1 MAGCKRYLDKSGL
14 GSYKNGLEV
23 AKIQDVL
30 DNDVLF
36 IGCINESMNQGG
48 LLCYDKSTFI

>member
-1 MAGCKRYLDKSGL
+1 MAGCKRYLAKSGL

-36 IGCINESMNQGG
+36 VGRNNELMNQGG
-48 LLCYDKSTFI
+48 LLCYDRSIFV

>member
-1 MAGCKRYLDKSGL
+1 MAGCKRYLAKSGL

-36 IGCINESMNQGG
+36 IGCNNESMNQGG